1 MPRMN
6 ATRPVGVQATGG
18 DSHVTRERLSMPLRL
33 LASGM
38 RNLPIEIRRFGVIW
52 QRLYAGIGGGGFAP
66 DEVVDRRWPHGIQ
79 EPIRGQHG
87 LRLRL
92 DLQNWADRRSYFNG
106 RYYQPD
112 ISRLLETLLQPGDQ
126 YVDVGANIGM
136 TALLAHS
143 RIGSGGKG
151 LAFEPNPAAFARL
164 KDHFALNGITN
175 FQLVP
180 CALADR
186 ESVQVLYV
194 PLDDLLLGTI
204 VPEKAEGTR
213 VEIRTVPADPYV
225 VGFNSATPTLIKI
238 DVEGYEVQVLQGL
251 RSLLAWPDVMLVI
264 EIADAKLRRAGHSRD
279 ELHALL
285 ASYGLVSHTIHVRSS
300 RWRKDL
306 ELRPLPGPMAVEEYD
321 ALFAKP
327 GSLVYRDRIAPVLQR
342 DAAPNSGK

>member
-1 MPRMN
+1 MN
-6 ATRPVGVQATGG
+6 ATRPVRVQAI
-18 DSHVTRERLSMPLRL
+18 SAAPSVTLQRLSWPLRL
-33 LASGM
+33 LAGAM
-38 RNLPIEIRRFGVIW
+38 RSLPTDIRRFDVIW
-52 QRLYAGIGGGGFAP
+52 QRLYARIGGGGFAP
-66 DEVVDRRWPHGIQ
+66 EESVDRRWPHGVQ

-112 ISRLLETLLQPGDQ
+112 ICRLLETMLRPGDQ

-136 TALLAHS
+136 TALLAQS

-164 KDHFALNGITN
+164 KDHFELNGITN

-186 ESVQVLYV
+186 ESLQVLYV
-194 PLDDLLLGTI
+194 PLGDLLLGTI

-251 RSLLAWPDVMLVI
+251 RSLLAWPEVMLVI

-285 ASYGLVSHTIHVRSS
+285 ASYGLVAHTTHVRSS
-300 RWRKDL
+300 RWRKNL
-306 ELRPLPGPMAVEEYD
+306 ELRPLPGPLAIEEYD
-321 ALFAKP
+321 ALFAKT
-327 GSLVYRDRIAPVLQR
+327 GSAVYRTRLAPALSPIS
-342 DAAPNSGK
+342 APNSGK

>member
-1 MPRMN
+1 MSCGLIAN
-6 ATRPVGVQATGG
+6 
-18 DSHVTRERLSMPLRL
+18 
-33 LASGM
+33 
-38 RNLPIEIRRFGVIW
+38 FGVRDGWGRLWGGLVLVPIPSVRRLFEYCNAQHECHAPRPGSGHRRSPARQPRASVVAAADPGRRDALPADRYPPL
-52 QRLYAGIGGGGFAP
+52 QRDLAKALCKHWRRRICA
-66 DEVVDRRWPHGIQ
+66 DEAVDHCWPHGVQ

-136 TALLAHS
+136 TALLARS
-143 RIGSGGKG
+143 RIGSEGKG

-164 KDHFALNGITN
+164 KDHFELNRIAN

-225 VGFNSATPTLIKI
+225 VGFDPSTPTLIKI

-285 ASYGLVSHTIHVRSS
+285 ASYGLVAHTIHVRSS
-300 RWRKDL
+300 RWRK
-306 ELRPLPGPMAVEEYD
+306 E
-321 ALFAKP
+321 
-327 GSLVYRDRIAPVLQR
+327 S
-342 DAAPNSGK
+342 

>member
-1 MPRMN
+1 MN
-6 ATRPVGVQATGG
+6 ATRPVRVQTSGAAPR
-18 DSHVTRERLSMPLRL
+18 VNLERLSWPLRI
-33 LASGM
+33 LAGAM
-38 RNLPIEIRRFGVIW
+38 RCLPTDIRRFNVIW
-52 QRLYAGIGGGGFAP
+52 QRLYASIGGGGFAP
-66 DEVVDRRWPHGIQ
+66 DEAVDHCWPHGVQ

-136 TALLAHS
+136 TALLARS
-143 RIGSGGKG
+143 RIGSEGKG

-164 KDHFALNGITN
+164 KDHFELNRIAN

-225 VGFNSATPTLIKI
+225 VGFDPSTPTLIKI

-285 ASYGLVSHTIHVRSS
+285 ASYGLVAHTIHVRSS

-306 ELRPLPGPMAVEEYD
+306 ELRPLPGPLAIEEYD

-327 GSLVYRDRIAPVLQR
+327 SSAVYRTRVAPALGPIS
-342 DAAPNSGK
+342 APNSGK